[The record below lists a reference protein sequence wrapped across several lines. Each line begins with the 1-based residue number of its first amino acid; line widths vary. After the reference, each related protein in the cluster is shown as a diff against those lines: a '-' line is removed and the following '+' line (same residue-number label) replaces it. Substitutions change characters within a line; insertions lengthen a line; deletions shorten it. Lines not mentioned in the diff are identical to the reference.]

1 MQSGAVWLWRERRGA
16 ALGRCRNGGAQP
28 RASAGRAQRTKSADP
43 PQAGGLRPGPA
54 PCWGL
59 AEDRAQTGGGS
70 RAAGPAAEPPP
81 RTKSA
86 KSRPEDGWACGP
98 EFAHCW
104 GLPRNKGKID
114 YPRRKRI

>member
-28 RASAGRAQRTKSADP
+28 
-43 PQAGGLRPGPA
+43 
-54 PCWGL
+54 
-59 AEDRAQTGGGS
+59 GGG
-70 RAAGPAAEPPP
+70 AAAADEG
-81 RTKSA
+81 RG
-86 KSRPEDGWACGP
+86 SRPEGGWACGP

>member
-16 ALGRCRNGGAQP
+16 ALGRCLNGGAQP

-43 PQAGGLRPGPA
+43 PQAGGCAPGRYPAGSGRGRGTDWQREPGRRPG
-54 PCWGL
+54 
-59 AEDRAQTGGGS
+59 GG
-70 RAAGPAAEPPP
+70 AAAADEV
-81 RTKSA
+81 RG
-86 KSRPEDGWACGP
+86 SRPEGGWACGP

>member
-43 PQAGGLRPGPA
+43 PQAGRLRPEPA

-59 AEDRAQTGGGS
+59 AGDGVQIGGES
-70 RAAGPAAEPPP
+70 QAAGPAAEPPP

-86 KSRPEDGWACGP
+86 EAARRAAGPAARNLPTAGACRGIK
-98 EFAHCW
+98 E
-104 GLPRNKGKID
+104 K
-114 YPRRKRI
+114 

>member
-16 ALGRCRNGGAQP
+16 AP
-28 RASAGRAQRTKSADP
+28 RVRWT
-43 PQAGGLRPGPA
+43 
-54 PCWGL
+54 
-59 AEDRAQTGGGS
+59 
-70 RAAGPAAEPPP
+70 RAADEVRG
-81 RTKSA
+81 
-86 KSRPEDGWACGP
+86 SRPEGGWACGP

>member
-43 PQAGGLRPGPA
+43 PQAGGLRPEPA

-70 RAAGPAAEPPP
+70 RAADEVREKPPGGRLGLRPGICPLLGPAE
-81 RTKSA
+81 
-86 KSRPEDGWACGP
+86 E
-98 EFAHCW
+98 
-104 GLPRNKGKID
+104 
-114 YPRRKRI
+114 

>member
-28 RASAGRAQRTKSADP
+28 RASAARRRRGAAPRAGTLQGPGRGRGTDWRREP
-43 PQAGGLRPGPA
+43 GRRPG
-54 PCWGL
+54 
-59 AEDRAQTGGGS
+59 GG
-70 RAAGPAAEPPP
+70 AAAADEV
-81 RTKSA
+81 RG
-86 KSRPEDGWACGP
+86 SRPEGGWACGP

>member
-16 ALGRCRNGGAQP
+16 AP
-28 RASAGRAQRTKSADP
+28 RVRRTRAATVVRGPAP
-43 PQAGGLRPGPA
+43 RGGLRPEPGPGG
-54 PCWGL
+54 GL
-59 AEDRAQTGGGS
+59 AGDGVQIGGGS

-86 KSRPEDGWACGP
+86 KSRPEGGWACGP

>member
-16 ALGRCRNGGAQP
+16 APRVRRPGGGA
-28 RASAGRAQRTKSADP
+28 AAADEVR
-43 PQAGGLRPGPA
+43 G
-54 PCWGL
+54 
-59 AEDRAQTGGGS
+59 
-70 RAAGPAAEPPP
+70 
-81 RTKSA
+81 
-86 KSRPEDGWACGP
+86 SRPEGGWACGP

>member
-16 ALGRCRNGGAQP
+16 ALGRCRKGGAQP

-43 PQAGGLRPGPA
+43 PQAGGCAPSRYPA
-54 PCWGL
+54 GGWPRIGRRL
-59 AEDRAQTGGGS
+59 AEG
-70 RAAGPAAEPPP
+70 AAAADEV
-81 RTKSA
+81 RG
-86 KSRPEDGWACGP
+86 SRPEGGWACGP

>member
-43 PQAGGLRPGPA
+43 PQAGGAA
-54 PCWGL
+54 P
-59 AEDRAQTGGGS
+59 RAGTLLGAWPRIG
-70 RAAGPAAEPPP
+70 RRLAEPPP

-86 KSRPEDGWACGP
+86 KSRPEGGWACGP

>member
-16 ALGRCRNGGAQP
+16 ALGRCRNGGVQI
-28 RASAGRAQRTKSADP
+28 
-43 PQAGGLRPGPA
+43 GG
-54 PCWGL
+54 
-59 AEDRAQTGGGS
+59 ES

-86 KSRPEDGWACGP
+86 KSRPEGGWACGP
-98 EFAHCW
+98 EFSHCL
-104 GLPRNKGKID
+104 GLPSNTGKLD